1 MGKHKKNLRLDSID
15 FINYVWSKRK
25 MLITVSII
33 AFIVS
38 AIVSLTIKP
47 KFKSSVVLFPAS
59 SASISK
65 SLLSRNTSQQNDILR
80 FGGEE
85 EGEQLMQ
92 VLNSEDIR
100 YKIIQKFNLAHHYR
114 IDTAKNFGRTKL
126 FGEYK
131 NNIKYMRTEFMSVII
146 EVLDIKPDTAALIA
160 NEISNQV
167 DSVMTRIQHER
178 AIKGLAIVEK
188 EYTTMVKQMN
198 LMEDSLRKIGDLG
211 VNDYK
216 SQTKAYNEA
225 YAKALLSGRSQ
236 GTKEIESKLKMLA
249 KYGANYTDLTDL
261 LYNET
266 QRLSELK
273 GKYMEAKVDAEQSI
287 PHKFVVDRAYP
298 SEKKAYPQ
306 RTLIVLM
313 STLSAFL
320 VALLLLII
328 RDSINIKTKD

>member
-100 YKIIQKFNLAHHYR
+100 DKIIQKFNLAHHYR

>member
-1 MGKHKKNLRLDSID
+1 
-15 FINYVWSKRK
+15 
-25 MLITVSII
+25 MLITISII

-38 AIVSLTIKP
+38 AIVSFTITP
-47 KFKSSVVLFPAS
+47 KFQSTVVLFPAS

-65 SLLSRNTSQQNDILR
+65 SLLSRNTTPQNDIVR

-92 VLNSEDIR
+92 VLNSEGIR
-100 YKIIQKFNLAHHYR
+100 GKIIQKFNLAHHYK
-114 IDTAKNFGRTKL
+114 IDTAKSFWRTKL

-131 NNIKYMRTEFMSVII
+131 NNIKFVRTEFMSIII
-146 EVLDIKPDTAALIA
+146 EVLDTKADTAALIA

-188 EYTTMVKQMN
+188 EYTTLVNQMN
-198 LMEDSLRKIGDLG
+198 VMEDSLRKIGDLG
-211 VNDYK
+211 VINYK
-216 SQTKAYNEA
+216 SQSKAYNDA
-225 YAKALLSGRSQ
+225 YAKAMVNGKTQ
-236 GTKEIESKLKMLA
+236 GTKQIESKLKILA
-249 KYGANYTDLTDL
+249 KYGGSYTDLTDL
-261 LYNET
+261 LFNEN

-298 SEKKAYPQ
+298 AEKKAYPR
-306 RTLIVLM
+306 RTLIVLV